1 MTNFTARY
9 HALNG
14 AQRQAVDTIEGPV
27 MVVAGPGTGKTELL
41 SVRVAN
47 ILQKTDELPGN
58 ILCLTFTESGA
69 TAMRERLVGLIGAD
83 AYKVSIHTFHS
94 FGTEIIN
101 QYGEYFYHGAHFRP
115 ANELSAYEALRE
127 IFTLLPHDSPL
138 ASKMNDEF
146 TYLRDAQSAISDLK
160 KSGLTPDELLRIVD
174 RNDAFSDWL
183 QPKLQ
188 AAFGDRL
195 SKKSFPLVSKLLTD
209 IDSYEEDPLALINY
223 QPLAELMQDSLA
235 RALSLSEADDS
246 TKPLSSWKREWCEK
260 REDGALTL
268 KDVKR
273 SKKLRAVA
281 GVYYDYLVIMQSR
294 ELYDFD
300 DMILRV
306 VHGIEVFNELRFNL
320 QEQYHYIMVDEFQDT
335 NDAQMRLVWNLTNS
349 TMSEGRPNLLV
360 VGDDDQAIYRF
371 QGANISNIL
380 DFRTLYRDV
389 ALVTLRDNYRSSAT
403 ILETSRR
410 VIVQGEERLE
420 TTIAELDKQLTA
432 HRPPIDRAVRF
443 TSYQTELQE
452 YAAIAKRLAAR
463 DETKSYAVIARNHR
477 QLRALLPYLQTEGL
491 PLKYDAQENILENEI
506 IMHIERLAR
515 IVHALS
521 HNQLSDASALLPE
534 LLSHPAWEIDALTLW
549 QLSVRAHREHLSW
562 LELMLAEQGRLHD
575 IAEWLLAAARYA
587 HHQPLEYL
595 LDLLTGS
602 TPETTPDNETNGE
615 GDENENLSVTATFVS
630 PLKAYYF
637 DTSNLEREAIS
648 YTQFLYALRTLRAAL
663 REYRPDQIL
672 LLGDFMEFVGLHR
685 SLSLPIN
692 GQSTYGAD
700 AQSIQLLTAHRA
712 KGLEFDDVTLISLT
726 DDVWGE
732 TARGRAR
739 LLRFPHNLPIDAEGD
754 TSDERIRL
762 LYVALTR
769 AREQLH
775 LTTHTAM
782 DNGKTTPITSY
793 LVSDDL
799 HLQEA
804 SEPSPAQ
811 KLKAE
816 QIDWRAPLITVSQG
830 DQQDVLRPLLE
841 RYKLSATHLNNFLNV
856 TRGGPQNFLL
866 HNLLRFPQVMS
877 PHAAYGSAIHATLQ
891 RAHQHLRATGSKRP
905 IEDILGDFETELRD
919 CHLSELDF
927 DHFLTRGADAL
938 HTFLAQRYESFT
950 PDQIAE
956 RNFASQGVSL
966 GSALLTGAID
976 LIEIDKK
983 ARTIIVT
990 DYKTGR
996 ASSSWQGKT
1005 EPEKIKLHHYRQQ
1018 LIFYKLLLENSREY
1032 AGYTVTQGI
1041 IEYVE
1046 PNSSGTITRL
1056 ELSYDTAEVE
1066 QLTRLIQAVWHR
1078 IMALDFTSPDT
1089 ATSLKDIIAFESEI
1103 LT

>member
-9 HALNG
+9 HALNT
-14 AQRQAVDTIEGPV
+14 AQKQAVDAIEGPV

-47 ILQKTDELPGN
+47 ILQKTDELPNN

-83 AYKVSIHTFHS
+83 AYKVAIHTFHS

-115 ANELSAYEALRE
+115 ANELSAYEALRD
-127 IFTLLPHDSPL
+127 IFARLPHDSIL
-138 ASKMNDEF
+138 ASKMNGEY
-146 TYLRDAQSAISDLK
+146 TYLRDTQSAISDLK

-188 AAFGDRL
+188 TALGDRL
-195 SKKSFPLVSKLLTD
+195 SKKSFTLIARLLTE

-223 QPLAELMQDSLA
+223 QPLAELLQDSLG
-235 RALSLSEADDS
+235 RALSLSEADDT

-260 REDGALTL
+260 RDDGELTL

-306 VHGIEVFNELRFNL
+306 VHGVEVFNELRFNL

-349 TMSEGRPNLLV
+349 TSSEGRPNLLV

-389 ALVTLRDNYRSSAT
+389 ALITLRDNYRSSAT

-410 VIVQGEERLE
+410 VILQGEERLE
-420 TTIAELDKQLTA
+420 TTITELNKQLTS

-443 TSYQTELQE
+443 VSYQTELQE
-452 YAAIAKRLAAR
+452 YAAIAKRLASR
-463 DETKSYAVIARNHR
+463 DESKSYAVIARNHR
-477 QLRALLPYLQTEGL
+477 QLRALLPYLRVEGL

-506 IMHIERLAR
+506 VIHVERLAR

-521 HNQLSDASALLPE
+521 HNRLGEAVSILPE
-534 LLSHPAWEIDALTLW
+534 LLSHPAWEIDALSLW

-562 LELMLAEQGRLHD
+562 LELMLSEQGRLHD
-575 IAEWLLAAARYA
+575 IAEWLLSCARYA
-587 HHQPLEYL
+587 HHQPLEYM
-595 LDLLTGS
+595 LDLLIGS
-602 TPETTPDNETNGE
+602 TTETTPDNEMSGE
-615 GDENENLSVTATFVS
+615 EDEAPAARPEFVS

-637 DTSNLEREAIS
+637 DTSKLEREAIS
-648 YTQFLYALRTLRAAL
+648 YTQFLYALRTLRASL

-685 SLSLPIN
+685 SLNLPIN
-692 GQSTYGAD
+692 GQSTYGVD

-712 KGLEFDDVTLISLT
+712 KGLEFDDVTVISLT

-739 LLRFPHNLPIDAEGD
+739 LLRFPHNLPVDAEGD

-775 LTTHTAM
+775 LTTHIAM
-782 DNGKTTPITSY
+782 DSGKATPATSY
-793 LVSDDL
+793 LIDDQL
-799 HLQEA
+799 SLQEA
-804 SEPSPAQ
+804 SEPSVAQ
-811 KLKAE
+811 KLRAE
-816 QIDWRAPLITVSQG
+816 QIDWRAPLISVTDG
-830 DQQDVLRPLLE
+830 DQSMVLKPLLE
-841 RYKLSATHLNNFLNV
+841 RYKLSATHLNNFLNI

-919 CHLSELDF
+919 CHLSELEF

-950 PDQIAE
+950 PDQVAE

-966 GSALLTGAID
+966 GAALLTGAID

-983 ARTIIVT
+983 AKTIVVT

-996 ASSSWQGKT
+996 ASSGWQGKT

-1032 AGYTVTQGI
+1032 AGYTVTRGI

-1046 PNSSGTITRL
+1046 PNSSGKILRL
-1056 ELSYDTAEVE
+1056 ELNYDVDEVAR
-1066 QLTRLIQAVWHR
+1066 LTQLIQTIWAR
-1078 IMALDFTSPDT
+1078 IQSLDFTAPESGT
-1089 ATSLKDIIAFESEI
+1089 TLKHIIAFEDEL